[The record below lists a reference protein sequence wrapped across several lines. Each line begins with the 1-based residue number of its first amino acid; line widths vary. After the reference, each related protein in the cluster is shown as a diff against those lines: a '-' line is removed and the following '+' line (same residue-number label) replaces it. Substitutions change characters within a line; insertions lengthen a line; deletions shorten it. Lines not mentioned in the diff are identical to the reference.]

1 MEVIVINQKNEEVG
15 KINID
20 DSILNTDVNKGSIW
34 EVVKWQLASRR
45 AGTASTKTRAE
56 VRGSRRKILPQKG
69 TGNAR
74 HGDRKANIF
83 VGGGIVHG
91 PKPRDFYYPLP
102 KKLRKKVL
110 KGVLT
115 IRYKDGDLKF
125 IEDFS
130 FDKPKTK
137 TAVEFLNNYGL
148 ENKKVLIVIPSKDE
162 NVIKSFRN
170 LPYVKVLVSD
180 GLNTYD
186 LLNADVVLIT
196 KTAAEK
202 INERL
207 GQ

>member
-1 MEVIVINQKNEEVG
+1 MEVTIINQKNEAVG
-15 KINID
+15 KINIE

-34 EVVKWQLASRR
+34 EVVKWQLAGRR

-74 HGDRKANIF
+74 HGDKKANLF
-83 VGGGIVHG
+83 VGGGIAHG
-91 PKPRDFYYPLP
+91 PKPRDFSYHIP

-110 KGVLT
+110 KGVLS

-125 IEDFS
+125 IEDFT

-137 TAVEFLNNYGL
+137 TAIQFLNDYGL
-148 ENKKVLIVIPSKDE
+148 GDKKVLIIIPEKDE
-162 NVIKSFRN
+162 NVIRSFRN
-170 LPYVKVLVSD
+170 LQKVKILQVE

-207 GQ
+207 AQ